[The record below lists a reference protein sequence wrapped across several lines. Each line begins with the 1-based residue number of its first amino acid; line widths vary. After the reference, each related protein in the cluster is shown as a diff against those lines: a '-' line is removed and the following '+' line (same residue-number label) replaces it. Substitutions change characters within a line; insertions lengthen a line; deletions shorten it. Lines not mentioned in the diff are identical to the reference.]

1 LKIFPNADCYIVT
14 YKPGSGG
21 HLISTLL
28 YYLLFDSDD
37 VVADVSEL
45 GHAHTNQQTLIM
57 NTWNKESQKHIPAD
71 SATTRSFNLYTVIEP
86 QNNTV
91 IFQEHPLIKNYK
103 HLKQRFPKFK
113 QLFIVTEKHNLGQ
126 IGLNVFLKVIVDLA
140 NVDLANLSISEPDE
154 KGKSFNAV
162 CKWNNIQKEFLRKR
176 PKEVWIQE
184 YHNPTNMLDN
194 KKHFKI
200 FCEVIFPKDKI
211 FTGINHQ
218 WNIKNIKA
226 SVRDYQKH
234 VHYITFDD
242 IIHNSDSVLNTL
254 SSVTNKPVTKA
265 ANNYYKNWLSKQKLL
280 EDIRN
285 Y

>member
-1 LKIFPNADCYIVT
+1 
-14 YKPGSGG
+14 
-21 HLISTLL
+21 
-28 YYLLFDSDD
+28 
-37 VVADVSEL
+37 
-45 GHAHTNQQTLIM
+45 
-57 NTWNKESQKHIPAD
+57 
-71 SATTRSFNLYTVIEP
+71 
-86 QNNTV
+86 
-91 IFQEHPLIKNYK
+91 
-103 HLKQRFPKFK
+103 
-113 QLFIVTEKHNLGQ
+113 
-126 IGLNVFLKVIVDLA
+126 
-140 NVDLANLSISEPDE
+140 
-154 KGKSFNAV
+154 
-162 CKWNNIQKEFLRKR
+162 
-176 PKEVWIQE
+176 
-184 YHNPTNMLDN
+184 MLDN

-265 ANNYYKNWLSKQKLL
+265 ANNYYKNWLGKQKLL